1 MSKRGISLRL
11 DVSKI
16 DKSKLYKGAKG
27 VYLDCQVFLSDEP
40 DQYSNHGMIVQAV
53 SKEEKDQGIKGAILG
68 NAKIFWSDEGQPQQ
82 PKQPKQNQQ
91 ASTPQS
97 MDFED
102 EIPFAKFLKNNE
114 YLV

>member
-1 MSKRGISLRL
+1 MSKRGVSLRL

-82 PKQPKQNQQ
+82 QRPQQKPQQP
-91 ASTPQS
+91 AFDDDIDS
-97 MDFED
+97 D
-102 EIPFAKFLKNNE
+102 IPF
-114 YLV
+114 